1 MKGHIYQRS
10 KGSWTIVYDLPS
22 DSVVGK
28 RRQKSQ
34 TVKGTKKYAERALR
48 EILTSIEQG
57 AYVKPNKM
65 TVGEWLNQWCETYAV
80 MNTTKRTYVSYRSV
94 LDNHLIPG
102 LGRIYLCSLEPQQIQ
117 DYYALQLSKGR
128 SDGNGGLSSRSV
140 LYHHRILAKALD
152 HAVRMGMLVRN
163 VGKVV
168 SPPRVARKTM
178 NILDPEQAM
187 KFLDVASE
195 TVYYPLFSTLLYTG
209 MRRGEAL
216 ALRWKNVDLLGLEIN
231 VVETVFKIKQQYIVK
246 EPKTSHGKRAIS
258 LSPSLAGLLREY
270 QGEQQRLRK
279 EMGSSLSEDDL
290 VFSWPDGR
298 PFDPDSVTHTFGKV
312 MKKAG
317 LKGVRLHDLR
327 HTHASLML
335 KAGIHAKVVSERLGH
350 ANIGITLD
358 TYSHL
363 LPGLQEDAAERFDR
377 IIEND
382 NSGRKSGASVSK
394 MLAENGGL
402 ASNLGEPHR
411 NRTCNLLIKS
421 QLLCQ
426 LS

>member
-1 MKGHIYQRS
+1 MKGHIYKRA
-10 KGSWTIVYDLPS
+10 KDSWTVVYDLPI
-22 DSVVGK
+22 DSSGK

-34 TVKGTKKYAERALR
+34 TVKGTKKDAERTLR

-57 AYVKPNKM
+57 AYVKPNKI
-65 TVGEWLNQWCETYAV
+65 TLGEWLNQWCETYAV
-80 MNTTKRTYVSYRSV
+80 TNTTKRTYVSYRSV

-102 LGRIYLCSLEPQQIQ
+102 LGRIYLSSLEPQQVQ
-117 DYYALQLSKGR
+117 DYYARQLNVGR
-128 SDGNGGLSSRSV
+128 SDGNGGLSARSV
-140 LYHHRILAKALD
+140 LYHHRILTKALD
-152 HAVRMGMLVRN
+152 HAVRMGALVRN

-195 TVYYPLFSTLLYTG
+195 TVYYPLYSTLLYTG

-231 VVETVFKIKQQYIVK
+231 VVETVYKIKQQYIIK

-258 LSPSLAGLLREY
+258 VSPSLAGLLREY
-270 QGEQQRLRK
+270 QAEQQRLRE
-279 EMGSSLSEDDL
+279 EMGSSLVEEDL
-290 VFSWPDGR
+290 VFSWSDGR
-298 PFDPDSVTHTFGKV
+298 PFDADSVTHTFIKV

-317 LKGVRLHDLR
+317 LSGVRLHDLR

-363 LPGLQEDAAERFDR
+363 LPGLQEDAAKRFDR

-382 NSGRKSGASVSK
+382 NLNRKSEGSVSK
-394 MLAENGGL
+394 MLAENKSL
-402 ASNLGEPHR
+402 ALKDGEPHK

>member
-1 MKGHIYQRS
+1 MKGHIYKRAND
-10 KGSWTIVYDLPS
+10 SWTIVYDLPI
-22 DSVVGK
+22 DSNGK

-34 TVKGTKKYAERALR
+34 TVKGTKKDAERTMR

-80 MNTTKRTYVSYRSV
+80 TNTTKRTYVSYRSV

-102 LGRIYLCSLEPQQIQ
+102 LGRIYLSSLEPQQIQ
-117 DYYALQLSKGR
+117 DYYARQLNVGR
-128 SDGNGGLSSRSV
+128 SDGNGGLSARSV
-140 LYHHRILAKALD
+140 LYHHRILTKALD
-152 HAVRMGMLVRN
+152 HAVRMGVLVRN
-163 VGKVV
+163 VAKVV

-195 TVYYPLFSTLLYTG
+195 TVYYALYSTLLYTG

-231 VVETVFKIKQQYIVK
+231 VVETVYKIKRQFIVK

-258 LSPSLAGLLREY
+258 VSPSLAGLLREH
-270 QGEQQRLRK
+270 QAEQQRLRK
-279 EMGSSLSEDDL
+279 EMGSSFCEEDL

-298 PFDPDSVTHTFGKV
+298 PFDADSVTHTFGKV

-317 LKGVRLHDLR
+317 ISGVRLHDLR

-382 NSGRKSGASVSK
+382 SSRGNLKASVSK
-394 MLAENGGL
+394 MLAENGDL
-402 ASNLGEPHR
+402 ASEPHR
-411 NRTCNLLIKS
+411 SRTCNLLIKS

>member
-1 MKGHIYQRS
+1 MKGHIYKRA
-10 KGSWTIVYDLPS
+10 KDTWTVVYDLPL
-22 DSVVGK
+22 DSTEK

-34 TVKGTKKYAERALR
+34 TIKGTKKDAERTLR

-57 AYVKPNKM
+57 AYVKPNKI
-65 TVGEWLNQWCETYAV
+65 TLGDWLNQWCETYAV
-80 MNTTKRTYVSYRSV
+80 TNTTKRTYVSYRSV

-102 LGRIYLCSLEPQQIQ
+102 LGRIYLSSLEPQQIQ
-117 DYYALQLSKGR
+117 DYYARQLNTGR
-128 SDGNGGLSSRSV
+128 SDGNGGLSARSV
-140 LYHHRILAKALD
+140 LYHHRILTKALD
-152 HAVRMGMLVRN
+152 HAVRMGVLVRN

-187 KFLDVASE
+187 KFLDIASE
-195 TVYYPLFSTLLYTG
+195 TAYYPLYSTLLYTG

-231 VVETVFKIKQQYIVK
+231 VVETVYKIKKQYFIK

-258 LSPSLAGLLREY
+258 VSPSLAGLLREY
-270 QGEQQRLRK
+270 QIEQQQLRK
-279 EMGSSLSEDDL
+279 EMGISLGDEDL

-298 PFDPDSVTHTFGKV
+298 PFDADSVTHTFGKI
-312 MKKAG
+312 MKNAG
-317 LKGVRLHDLR
+317 FSGVRLHDLR

-382 NSGRKSGASVSK
+382 SLGGNSKGSVSK
-394 MLAENGGL
+394 MLAENKSL
-402 ASNLGEPHR
+402 ALKSGEPHK